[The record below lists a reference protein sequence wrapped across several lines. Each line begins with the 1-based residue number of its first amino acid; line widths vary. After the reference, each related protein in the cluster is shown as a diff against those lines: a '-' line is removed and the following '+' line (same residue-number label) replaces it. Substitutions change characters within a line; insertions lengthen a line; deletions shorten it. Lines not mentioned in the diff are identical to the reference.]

1 MYSSTKECGVWLIA
15 HILDQTKR
23 VYLHTCYVLFLNN
36 TCIQLKGQVQL
47 FFYQQFGILN
57 ANAILIKK
65 GNSVEMKSNNERKIQ
80 IQRKKIYSAQFQILF
95 LNQKNH
101 EYIQILNI
109 DA

>member
-1 MYSSTKECGVWLIA
+1 MQKDNLA
-15 HILDQTKR
+15 
-23 VYLHTCYVLFLNN
+23 
-36 TCIQLKGQVQL
+36 
-47 FFYQQFGILN
+47 
-57 ANAILIKK
+57 KK